1 MKNAGITGRN
11 LAKSLG
17 VSDSAVSL
25 WLKGTR
31 TPKLAT
37 AKRIAEVLNC
47 EVSEIW
53 AERAEEPVSGDYS
66 FTLESVRTGRTQ
78 WNTEQKKS
86 ILNALVG
93 WDDENNKEETKDNG
107 ESN

>member
-1 MKNAGITGRN
+1 M
-11 LAKSLG
+11 
-17 VSDSAVSL
+17 
-25 WLKGTR
+25 
-31 TPKLAT
+31 AT
-37 AKRIAEVLNC
+37 AKRIAKVLNC

-53 AERAEEPVSGDYS
+53 VERAEEPVIGDYS

-93 WDDENNKEETKDNG
+93 WDDENNEEEKKKNG